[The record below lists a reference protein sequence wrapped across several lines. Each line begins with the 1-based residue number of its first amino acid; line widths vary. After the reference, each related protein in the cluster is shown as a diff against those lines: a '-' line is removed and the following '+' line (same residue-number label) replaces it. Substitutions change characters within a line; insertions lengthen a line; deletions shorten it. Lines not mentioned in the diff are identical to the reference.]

1 MKNRYIILLLCSV
14 MLCADIASAQG
25 FSLFA
30 KQRVVVA
37 DVIDRSDRGLHPAV
51 KTLIKQ
57 GLVDAC
63 VGSEDYEIY
72 EVNIDDVKQQ
82 LKAAGKPDNFRNVC
96 TQIGSKA
103 EYIIFTEVKLST
115 SEIAAQNVKIYMSA
129 SLYRIAVASEVKS
142 AFVEAQASEE
152 SILSATSALFS
163 ELLGVGVAS
172 TQSTVRTTPQSAS
185 HSPAPQ
191 SKSYAVGDYYDD
203 GVKQGVVFVVTPD
216 GKHGKIVSLYDLG
229 KFDWWEAN
237 TQCSSLGS
245 GWRLPTK
252 AELLLIY
259 ELQHKLNSVL
269 IAVGDAFNTWYWSAD
284 ECESDSAWAVS
295 AWAVYMYNGGTFNGS
310 KGDSNYVRAVSAF

>member
-14 MLCADIASAQG
+14 MLCADMVSAQG

-37 DVIDRSDRGLHPAV
+37 DVIDRSDRGLNPAV

-63 VGSEDYEIY
+63 AGSEDYEIL
-72 EVNIDDVKQQ
+72 EVNIDDVKNQ
-82 LKAAGKPDNFRNVC
+82 LKAAGKPTNLQNIC
-96 TQIGSKA
+96 TQIGTKA
-103 EYIIFTEVKLST
+103 EYIISTEVKLST

-142 AFVEAQASEE
+142 AYVEAQASEE

-163 ELLGVGVAS
+163 ELLGIGVTS
-172 TQSTVRTTPQSAS
+172 TQSTVRTTPQHVGQSS
-185 HSPAPQ
+185 APQ

-203 GVKQGVVFVVTPD
+203 GVKQGVVFVATPD
-216 GKHGKIVSLYDLG
+216 GKHGKIVNLNELG
-229 KFDWWEAN
+229 ELSWSEAKSACRN
-237 TQCSSLGS
+237 LGS
-245 GWRLPTK
+245 GWRLPSK

-259 ELQHKLNSVL
+259 ELKDKLNSVL
-269 IAVGDAFNTWYWSAD
+269 IAVGDEVVDDAYPYWSAD
-284 ECESDSAWAVS
+284 EYNSDKAWH
-295 AWAVYMYNGGTFNGS
+295 VYLYNGFTHCNYKS
-310 KGDSNYVRAVSAF
+310 LNAYVRAVSAF

>member
-1 MKNRYIILLLCSV
+1 MKNWCIIALICSFV
-14 MLCADIASAQG
+14 LFADTVSAQG

-37 DVIDRSDRGLHPAV
+37 DVIDRSDRGLNPAV

-72 EVNIDDVKQQ
+72 EVNIDDIKQQ
-82 LKAAGKPDNFRNVC
+82 LKAAGKPTNFQNIC
-96 TQIGSKA
+96 TQIGTKA

-115 SEIAAQNVKIYMSA
+115 SEIAAQNVKIYMTA

-142 AFVEAQASEE
+142 AVIEAQASEE
-152 SILSATSALFS
+152 SLLSATSALFS

-185 HSPAPQ
+185 QSQAPQ
-191 SKSYAVGDYYDD
+191 SNTYAVGDYYDD
-203 GVKQGVVFVVTPD
+203 GDKQGVVFVVTPD
-216 GKHGKIVSLYDLG
+216 GKHGKIVNLNNLG
-229 KFDWWEAN
+229 VLNWLDAKIACRN
-237 TQCSSLGS
+237 LGS
-245 GWRLPTK
+245 GWRLPTN

-259 ELQHKLNSVL
+259 ELKNTLNSVL
-269 IAVGDAFNTWYWSAD
+269 IAVGDIFVNDVHWSAD
-284 ECESDSAWAVS
+284 EINSDCAWY
-295 AWAVYMYNGGTFNGS
+295 VYMNIGYIDNNLKS
-310 KGDSNYVRAVSAF
+310 YDLYVRAVSAF

>member
-37 DVIDRSDRGLHPAV
+37 DVIDRSDRGLNPAV

-63 VGSEDYEIY
+63 AGSEDYEIL
-72 EVNIDDVKQQ
+72 EVNIDDVKNQ
-82 LKAAGKPDNFRNVC
+82 LKAAGKPTNFQNIC
-96 TQIGSKA
+96 TQIGTKA

-115 SEIAAQNVKIYMSA
+115 SEIAAKNVKIYMPA

-142 AFVEAQASEE
+142 SVVEAQASEE
-152 SILSATSALFS
+152 SILLATSALFS
-163 ELLGVGVAS
+163 ELLGLCVTS
-172 TQSTVRTTPQSAS
+172 TQTTVRTTPQHVGQSS
-185 HSPAPQ
+185 APQ

-216 GKHGKIVSLYDLG
+216 GKHGTIVNLNNLG
-229 KFDWWEAN
+229 KLTWLDAMIACRN
-237 TQCSSLGS
+237 LGS
-245 GWRLPTK
+245 GWRLPSR
-252 AELLLIY
+252 AEFRMIH
-259 ELQHKLNSVL
+259 ELKDKLNSVL
-269 IAVGDAFNTWYWSAD
+269 IAVGDVFVNNFYWSAD
-284 ECESDSAWAVS
+284 EYNSDLAWG
-295 AWAVYMYNGGTFNGS
+295 VYMRGGDADFCHKSYNV
-310 KGDSNYVRAVSAF
+310 YVRAVSAF